1 MIANFEFCTVLVG
14 VAPRIDISA
23 EKQMEES
30 FRIPIVAT
38 LMFIVTMVAIFYLAR
53 QVSGYYEPILDDGRI
68 AFIDRT

>member
-1 MIANFEFCTVLVG
+1 
-14 VAPRIDISA
+14 
-23 EKQMEES
+23 MEES

-38 LMFIVTMVAIFYLAR
+38 LMFILTMVAIFYLAR